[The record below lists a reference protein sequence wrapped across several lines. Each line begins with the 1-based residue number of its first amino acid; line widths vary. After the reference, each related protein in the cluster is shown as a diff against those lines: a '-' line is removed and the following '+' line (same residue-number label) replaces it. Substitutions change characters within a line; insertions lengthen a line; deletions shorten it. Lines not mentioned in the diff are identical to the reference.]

1 MKDYA
6 RPALRP
12 TLRDRLHDAALVAVI
27 VALFTLGFWATS
39 ASVDDERIRP
49 DARGGTTHSG
59 HSTQR

>member
-6 RPALRP
+6 RPSYTPGRI
-12 TLRDRLHDAALVAVI
+12 RAAAIVVAVL
-27 VALFTLGFWATS
+27 ALLTFGFWATS

-59 HSTQR
+59 